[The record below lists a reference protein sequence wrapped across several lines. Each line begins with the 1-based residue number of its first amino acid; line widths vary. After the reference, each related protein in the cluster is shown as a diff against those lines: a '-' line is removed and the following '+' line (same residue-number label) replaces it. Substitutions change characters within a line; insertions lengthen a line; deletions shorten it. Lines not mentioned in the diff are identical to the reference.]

1 MRWSTPLQDSSWGD
15 MKIDKIETQEHLE
28 ERMSLPTETDI
39 AAMRALDG
47 DVLIL
52 GVGGKMGPTL
62 AQLIRRSA
70 DAAGKK
76 LRVMGVARFTDKAL
90 PNALRTHGIEPI
102 ACDLLEPEELA
113 KLPDAE
119 NVIFMAA
126 RKFGTT
132 GAEHLSWAI
141 NPQLPALVA
150 DRYRNSRIVCFSSGN
165 VYPLVPATRGGA
177 SEQTPV
183 GPQGEYAQSVL
194 GRERIFEH
202 ASYRWGTRVTLLRLN
217 YAIDLR
223 YGVLVDIARTVFEQ
237 RPVDLRM
244 PLVNIIWQGDANSVC
259 MRSISHCASPPFV
272 LNLTGPETLSTRWI
286 AEQFAERFGREALF
300 TGEESHSA
308 LLNNAARCHRL
319 FGYPT
324 VTPSEMIDWI
334 AEWIAAGG
342 ALSNKPTHFQTQD
355 GRF

>member
-1 MRWSTPLQDSSWGD
+1 MQWSSPLLDSSWGD
-15 MKIDKIETQEHLE
+15 MRIENVQQLE
-28 ERMSLPTETDI
+28 ERMSRPTEADVE
-39 AAMRALDG
+39 ALRQLQG

-70 DAAGKK
+70 IAAGKK
-76 LRVMGVARFTDKAL
+76 TRVLGVSRFSDKAM
-90 PNALRTHGIEPI
+90 PAALQSHGIETLE
-102 ACDLLEPEELA
+102 CDLLERDDLA
-113 KLPDAE
+113 RLPDVE

-141 NPQLPALVA
+141 NTQLPTLVA
-150 DRYRNSRIVCFSSGN
+150 ERFRNSRIVCFSSGN
-165 VYPLVPATRGGA
+165 VYPLLPATQGGA
-177 SEQTPV
+177 TEETPI

-202 ASYRWGTRVTLLRLN
+202 ASHRWGTKVAILRLN

-223 YGVLVDIARTVFEQ
+223 YGVLIDIARNVFE
-237 RPVDLRM
+237 RKPVNLQM
-244 PLVNIIWQGDANSVC
+244 PLVNVIWQGDANSVC
-259 MRSISHCASPPFV
+259 MRSFAHCASPAFV

-286 AEQFAERFGREALF
+286 AEQFAKRFGHEAIF
-300 TGEESHSA
+300 TGEESRSA
-308 LLNNAARCHRL
+308 LLNNAAKCHHL
-319 FGYPT
+319 FGYPS
-324 VTPSEMIDWI
+324 VTPDEMMDWI
-334 AEWIAAGG
+334 ADWIAAGG
-342 ALSNKPTHFQTQD
+342 AHSNKPTHFQTQD

>member
-1 MRWSTPLQDSSWGD
+1 
-15 MKIDKIETQEHLE
+15 MKMKTTEQLE
-28 ERMSLPTETDI
+28 ERMSRPTEADI
-39 AAMRALDG
+39 VAMRDIEG
-47 DVLIL
+47 DILIL

-76 LRVMGVARFTDKAL
+76 IRVMGVARFSDRGL
-90 PNALRTHGIEPI
+90 PDTLRSQGIEPI
-102 ACDLLEPEELA
+102 ACDLLEPEKLA

-141 NPQLPALVA
+141 NTQLPALVA
-150 DRYRNSRIVCFSSGN
+150 DRYRTSRFVCFSSGN
-165 VYPLVPATRGGA
+165 VYPLLTPTFGGA
-177 SEQTPV
+177 TENTPV
-183 GPQGEYAQSVL
+183 APQGEYAQSVL

-202 ASYRWGTRVTLLRLN
+202 ASHRWGTKVAILRLN

-223 YGVLVDIARTVFEQ
+223 YGVFVDIARNVFEK

-244 PLVNIIWQGDANSVC
+244 PLVNVIWQGDANSVC
-259 MRSISHCASPPFV
+259 MRSLAYCATPPFV
-272 LNLTGPETLSTRWI
+272 LNLTGPETLSIRWI
-286 AEQFAERFGREALF
+286 TEQFAARFGHEALF
-300 TGEESHSA
+300 TGEESDSA
-308 LLNNAARCHRL
+308 LLNNATKCHRL

-324 VTPSEMIDWI
+324 VTPDEMIDWI
-334 AEWIAAGG
+334 ADWISSGG
-342 ALSNKPTHFQTQD
+342 ALSNKPTHFQTHD

>member
-1 MRWSTPLQDSSWGD
+1 MPSPDSNWGD
-15 MKIDKIETQEHLE
+15 MKIETQHQLE
-28 ERMSLPTETDI
+28 ERMARPTEADV
-39 AAMRALDG
+39 AAIRAMEG

-70 DAAGKK
+70 DAAQKK
-76 LRVMGVARFTDKAL
+76 IRVIGVARFTDAAM
-90 PNALRTHGIEPI
+90 PDALRVHGVEPI
-102 ACDLLEPEELA
+102 ACDLLEPTELA
-113 KLPDAE
+113 RLPDAE

-132 GAEHLSWAI
+132 GSEHLSWAI
-141 NPQLPALVA
+141 NTQLPALVA
-150 DRYRNSRIVCFSSGN
+150 DRYRKSRIVCFSTGN
-165 VYPLVPATRGGA
+165 VYPLLPVVQGGA
-177 SEQTPV
+177 TEQTLV
-183 GPQGEYAQSVL
+183 APQGEYAQSVL

-202 ASYRWGTRVTLLRLN
+202 ASHRWGTKGALLRLN

-223 YGVLVDIARTVFEQ
+223 YGVLVDIARTVFER

-244 PLVNIIWQGDANSVC
+244 PLVNVIWQGDANSVC
-259 MRSISHCASPPFV
+259 MRSLAHCASPPFV

-286 AEQFAERFGREALF
+286 AEQFAQRFGQDVSF
-300 TGEESHSA
+300 TGEESHAA
-308 LLNNAARCHRL
+308 LLNNAAKCHWL

-324 VTPSEMIDWI
+324 VTPVEMIDWI
-334 AEWIAAGG
+334 ADWIATGG
-342 ALSNKPTHFQTQD
+342 ALSGKPTHFQNRD

>member
-1 MRWSTPLQDSSWGD
+1 
-15 MKIDKIETQEHLE
+15 MKTTEQLE
-28 ERMSLPTETDI
+28 ERMSRPTEADI
-39 AAMRALDG
+39 AAMRDIEG

-52 GVGGKMGPTL
+52 GIGGKMGPTL
-62 AQLIRRSA
+62 AQLVRRSA

-76 LRVMGVARFTDKAL
+76 IRVVGVARFSDRGL
-90 PNALRTHGIEPI
+90 PDTLRSQGIEPI
-102 ACDLLEPEELA
+102 TCDLLEAEKLA

-132 GAEHLSWAI
+132 GAEHHSWAI
-141 NPQLPALVA
+141 NTQLPVLVA
-150 DRYRNSRIVCFSSGN
+150 DRYRTSRVVCFSSGN
-165 VYPLVPATRGGA
+165 VYPLLPPTLGGA
-177 SEQTPV
+177 TENTPV
-183 GPQGEYAQSVL
+183 APQGEYAQSVL

-202 ASYRWGTRVTLLRLN
+202 ASHRWGTKVAILRLN

-223 YGVLVDIARTVFEQ
+223 YGVFVDIARNVFEK

-244 PLVNIIWQGDANSVC
+244 PLVNVIWQGDANSVC
-259 MRSISHCASPPFV
+259 MRSLAYCASPPFV

-286 AEQFAERFGREALF
+286 AEQFAARFGHEALF
-300 TGEESHSA
+300 TEEESHSA
-308 LLNNAARCHRL
+308 LLNNAAKCHRL

-324 VTPSEMIDWI
+324 VTPDEMIDWI
-334 AEWIAAGG
+334 AGWISSGG

>member
-1 MRWSTPLQDSSWGD
+1 MQWSSPLLDSSWGD
-15 MKIDKIETQEHLE
+15 MRIENVQQLE
-28 ERMSLPTETDI
+28 ERLSRPTGADV
-39 AAMRALDG
+39 AAMRELQG

-70 DAAGKK
+70 VAAGKDT
-76 LRVMGVARFTDKAL
+76 RVIGVSRFSDKAMQA
-90 PNALRTHGIEPI
+90 ALQASGIETI
-102 ACDLLEPEELA
+102 ECDLLEPNDLA
-113 KLPDAE
+113 RLPDIE

-141 NPQLPALVA
+141 NTQLPALVA
-150 DRYRNSRIVCFSSGN
+150 DRFRHSRIVCFSSGN
-165 VYPLVPATRGGA
+165 IYPLLPATQGGA
-177 SEQTPV
+177 NEETSV

-202 ASYRWGTRVTLLRLN
+202 ASHRWGTKVAILRLN

-223 YGVLVDIARTVFEQ
+223 YGVLVDIARNVFE
-237 RPVDLRM
+237 RKPVNLRM
-244 PLVNIIWQGDANSVC
+244 PLVNVLWQGDANSVC
-259 MRSISHCASPPFV
+259 MRSFAHCASPPFV

-286 AEQFAERFGREALF
+286 AEQFAQRFGHEAMF
-300 TGEESHSA
+300 AGEGSPSA
-308 LLNNAARCHRL
+308 LLNNAAKCHRL

-324 VTPSEMIDWI
+324 VTPDEMMDWI
-334 AEWIAAGG
+334 AEWIANGG

-355 GRF
+355 GKF

>member
-1 MRWSTPLQDSSWGD
+1 MRIENVLQ
-15 MKIDKIETQEHLE
+15 LE
-28 ERMSLPTETDI
+28 ETLSRPTEADEAEI
-39 AAMRALDG
+39 RELQG

-70 DAAGKK
+70 VAAGKAT
-76 LRVMGVARFTDKAL
+76 RVIGVSRFSDKTMPAAL
-90 PNALRTHGIEPI
+90 QSHGIETI
-102 ACDLLEPEELA
+102 ECDLLEPNDLA
-113 KLPDAE
+113 RLPDVD

-132 GAEHLSWAI
+132 GAEYLSWAI
-141 NPQLPALVA
+141 NTQLPALVA
-150 DRYRNSRIVCFSSGN
+150 DRFRHSRIVCFSSGN
-165 VYPLVPATRGGA
+165 VYPLLPVIQGGA
-177 SEQTPV
+177 DEESPV

-202 ASYRWGTRVTLLRLN
+202 ASHRWGTRVAILRLN

-223 YGVLVDIARTVFEQ
+223 YGVLVDIARSVFE
-237 RPVDLRM
+237 RKPVNLRM
-244 PLVNIIWQGDANSVC
+244 PLVNVIWQRDANSVC
-259 MRSISHCASPPFV
+259 MRSLAHCASPPFV

-286 AEQFAERFGREALF
+286 ADQFARRFECEAVF
-300 TGEESHSA
+300 TGEELPFA
-308 LLNNAARCHRL
+308 LLNNAAKCYRL

-324 VTPSEMIDWI
+324 VTPDEMMDWI
-334 AEWIAAGG
+334 AEWISSGG

-355 GRF
+355 GKF

>member
-1 MRWSTPLQDSSWGD
+1 MEI
-15 MKIDKIETQEHLE
+15 KTQEQLE
-28 ERMSLPTETDI
+28 ERMSRPSEADI
-39 AAMRALDG
+39 SAMREMEG

-76 LRVMGVARFTDKAL
+76 VRVMGVARFSDKTM
-90 PNALRTHGIEPI
+90 PDALREHGIEPI
-102 ACDLLEPEELA
+102 TCDLLEPEELT

-132 GAEHLSWAI
+132 GAEHLSWSI
-141 NPQLPALVA
+141 NTQLPVLVA
-150 DRYRNSRIVCFSSGN
+150 DRYRASRIVAFSSGN
-165 VYPLVPATRGGA
+165 VYPLVSATRGGA
-177 SEQTPV
+177 SEKTPV

-202 ASYRWGTRVTLLRLN
+202 ASHRWGTRVALLRLN

-223 YGVLVDIARTVFEQ
+223 YGVLVDIARTVYEQ

-244 PLVNIIWQGDANSVC
+244 PLVNVIWQGDANSVC
-259 MRSISHCASPPFV
+259 MRSIAHCSSPPFV

-286 AEQFAERFGREALF
+286 AEQFAERFGNDASF

-308 LLNNAARCHRL
+308 LLNNSAKCHRL

-324 VTPSEMIDWI
+324 VTPDEMIDWI
-334 AEWIAAGG
+334 ADWIAAGG

>member
-1 MRWSTPLQDSSWGD
+1 MPLQDLSWDD
-15 MKIDKIETQEHLE
+15 MNIKTQEQLE
-28 ERMSLPTETDI
+28 ERMSRPSEADI
-39 AAMRALDG
+39 EAMRALEG
-47 DVLIL
+47 DILLL

-76 LRVMGVARFTDKAL
+76 IRVLGVARFSDKAL
-90 PNALRTHGIEPI
+90 PDVLRTQGIEPI
-102 ACDLLEPEELA
+102 TCDLLESEELA

-141 NPQLPALVA
+141 NTQLPGLVA
-150 DRYRNSRIVCFSSGN
+150 DRFRQSRIVCFSSGN
-165 VYPLVPATRGGA
+165 VYPLLPSVRGGA
-177 SEQTPV
+177 TESTPV

-202 ASYRWGTRVTLLRLN
+202 ASHRWGTRVTLLRLN

-223 YGVLVDIARTVFEQ
+223 YGVLVDIARTVFE
-237 RPVDLRM
+237 RRSVDLRM

-259 MRSISHCASPPFV
+259 LRSIAHCASPPFV

-286 AEQFAERFGREALF
+286 AEQFAQRFGYEASF
-300 TGEESHSA
+300 TGEESHTA
-308 LLNNAARCHRL
+308 LLNNAAKCHRL

-324 VTPSEMIDWI
+324 VTPDEMIDWV

-355 GRF
+355 GKF

>member
-1 MRWSTPLQDSSWGD
+1 MPLQDLSWGD
-15 MKIDKIETQEHLE
+15 MKINDQEQLE
-28 ERMSLPTETDI
+28 ERMSRPTDADI
-39 AAMRALDG
+39 AAMCTMEG

-70 DAAGKK
+70 DAAKK
-76 LRVMGVARFTDKAL
+76 NMRVMGVARFSDKSMPEAL
-90 PNALRTHGIEPI
+90 LAHGVEPI

-132 GAEHLSWAI
+132 GSEHLSWAI
-141 NPQLPALVA
+141 NTQLPALVA
-150 DRYRNSRIVCFSSGN
+150 EQYRKSRIVCFSSGN
-165 VYPLVPATRGGA
+165 VYPLVPITQGGA
-177 SEQTPV
+177 SEKTPV
-183 GPQGEYAQSVL
+183 GPHGEYAQSVL

-202 ASYRWGTRVTLLRLN
+202 ASHRWGTKVALLRLN

-223 YGVLVDIARTVFEQ
+223 YGVLVDIARTVFER

-244 PLVNIIWQGDANSVC
+244 PLVNVIWQGDANSVC
-259 MRSISHCASPPFV
+259 MRSLAHCASPPFI

-286 AEQFAERFGREALF
+286 AEQFAERFGHEPSF

-308 LLNNAARCHRL
+308 LLNNSAKCHRL
-319 FGYPT
+319 FGYPK
-324 VTPSEMIDWI
+324 VTPDEMIDWI
-334 AEWIAAGG
+334 AEWIVSGG
-342 ALSNKPTHFQTQD
+342 ALSNKPTHFQTRD

>member
-1 MRWSTPLQDSSWGD
+1 MPLPDSSWGE
-15 MKIDKIETQEHLE
+15 MKIQNREQLE
-28 ERMSLPTETDI
+28 DRMSRPSEADI
-39 AAMRALDG
+39 AAMHEIEG

-62 AQLIRRSA
+62 ARLIRRSA

-76 LRVMGVARFTDKAL
+76 IRVIGVARFSDKAM
-90 PNALRTHGIEPI
+90 PNSLRSHGIESI
-102 ACDLLEPEELA
+102 ACDLLEPEELG

-141 NPQLPALVA
+141 NTQMPALVA
-150 DRYRNSRIVCFSSGN
+150 DRYRRSRIVCFSSGN
-165 VYPLVPATRGGA
+165 VYPLLPATHGGA
-177 SEQTPV
+177 SEDTPV
-183 GPQGEYAQSVL
+183 GPKGEYAQSVL

-202 ASYRWGTRVTLLRLN
+202 ASHRWGTRVTFLRLN

-223 YGVLVDIARTVFEQ
+223 YGVLVDIARTVFER
-237 RPVDLRM
+237 RPIDLRM
-244 PLVNIIWQGDANSVC
+244 PLVNIVWQGDANSVC
-259 MRSISHCASPPFV
+259 MRSIPHCASPPFV

-286 AEQFAERFGREALF
+286 AEQFAARFGVDASF
-300 TGEESHSA
+300 TGEETHWA
-308 LLNNAARCHRL
+308 LLNNAAKCHQI

-324 VTPSEMIDWI
+324 VTPGEMINWV

-342 ALSNKPTHFQTQD
+342 ALSDKPTHFQAQD
-355 GRF
+355 GKF

>member
-1 MRWSTPLQDSSWGD
+1 MQWSTPLQDLSWDD
-15 MKIDKIETQEHLE
+15 MKIKTQEQLE
-28 ERMSLPTETDI
+28 ERMSRPSEADI
-39 AAMRALDG
+39 EAMRTMDG
-47 DVLIL
+47 DILIL

-70 DAAGKK
+70 EAAGKK
-76 LRVMGVARFTDKAL
+76 TRVIGVARFSDKAL
-90 PNALRTHGIEPI
+90 PDALRAHGVEPI
-102 ACDLLEPEELA
+102 TCDLLEREELA

-141 NPQLPALVA
+141 NTQLPALVA
-150 DRYRNSRIVCFSSGN
+150 DRYRRSRIICFSSGN
-165 VYPLVPATRGGA
+165 VYPLVPATHGGA
-177 SEQTPV
+177 TEQTPV

-202 ASYRWGTRVTLLRLN
+202 ASHRWGTKVAVLRLN

-223 YGVLVDIARTVFEQ
+223 YGVLVDIARTVFE
-237 RPVDLRM
+237 RRSVDLRM
-244 PLVNIIWQGDANSVC
+244 PLVNVIWQGDANSVC
-259 MRSISHCASPPFV
+259 MRSIAHASSPPFI

-286 AEQFAERFGREALF
+286 AEQFAARFGHEVSF

-308 LLNNAARCHRL
+308 LLNNSAKCHRL

-324 VTPSEMIDWI
+324 VTPDEMIDWV
-334 AEWIAAGG
+334 AEWIASGG
-342 ALSNKPTHFQTQD
+342 ALSNKPTHFQTKD
-355 GRF
+355 GKF

>member
-1 MRWSTPLQDSSWGD
+1 MSIT
-15 MKIDKIETQEHLE
+15 TQEQLE
-28 ERMSLPTETDI
+28 ERMSRPTEADI
-39 AAMRALDG
+39 AAARAIDG
-47 DVLIL
+47 DVLLL

-62 AQLIRRSA
+62 AQLIRRSL

-76 LRVMGVARFTDKAL
+76 NRVLGVARFTDKTM
-90 PNALRTHGIEPI
+90 PDALREHGIEPI
-102 ACDLLEPEELA
+102 ACDLLEREELA
-113 KLPDAE
+113 KLPEAD

-132 GAEHLSWAI
+132 GVEHLSWAI
-141 NPQLPALVA
+141 NTQLPSLVA
-150 DRYRNSRIVCFSSGN
+150 ERYRHSRIVCFSSGN
-165 VYPLVPATRGGA
+165 VYPLVPANRGGA
-177 SEQTPV
+177 TEQTPV

-202 ASYRWGTRVTLLRLN
+202 ASHRWGTKVAVLRLN

-223 YGVLVDIARTVFEQ
+223 YGVLVDIARTVFER

-259 MRSISHCASPPFV
+259 MRSLAHCSSPPFL

-286 AEQFAERFGREALF
+286 AQQFAQRFGCDVSF
-300 TGEESHSA
+300 TGEESSTA
-308 LLNNAARCHRL
+308 LLNNAAKCHQL

-324 VTPSEMIDWI
+324 VTPAEMMDWVAVWI
-334 AEWIAAGG
+334 ATGG
-342 ALSNKPTHFQTQD
+342 TLSNKPTHFQTQD
-355 GRF
+355 GKF